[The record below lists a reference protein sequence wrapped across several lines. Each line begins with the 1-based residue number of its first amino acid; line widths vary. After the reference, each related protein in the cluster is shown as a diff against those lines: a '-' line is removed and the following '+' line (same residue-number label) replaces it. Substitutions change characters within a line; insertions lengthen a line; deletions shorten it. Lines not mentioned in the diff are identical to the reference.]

1 MQGTLPVS
9 CRIIKKYFCF
19 ILLSMNFYYIMVK
32 GKSLTDDGGLDLLN
46 KTHKEKQR
54 TCAPYEDPTITIE

>member
-1 MQGTLPVS
+1 
-9 CRIIKKYFCF
+9 
-19 ILLSMNFYYIMVK
+19 MNFYYIMVK